1 MKDFQC
7 ECGNRIF
14 FFNNRCLSCERRLGF
29 DPNLLIMRAFPK
41 TDGWLRSD
49 SGEDFNY
56 CQNYYDF
63 NACNWLVKK
72 GSKNRYCLSCRLN
85 KTVPD
90 LVSAEN
96 INRWSKLEAAKRHLI
111 YSLLSLGLP
120 IQSDK
125 HAPVRLA
132 FAFLE
137 DARTN
142 PNYAESFVATG
153 HSSGLITINLAEADD
168 AYRERVKEELG
179 EHYRTI
185 LGHFRHEI
193 GHYYYE
199 MLVARTSWRAP
210 FEALFG
216 NPQLD
221 YQQAL
226 KAHYQQPQMENWQSA
241 YISSY
246 AQSHPLEDW
255 AETWAHY
262 LHILDTLDTAIHFKL
277 VEPLQKNGRVD
288 AGEAI
293 EQWLALSVKLNAL
306 NRSMGLP
313 DAYPFVITPKIT
325 EKLKLIHRV
334 IEHQTTAMVATG
346 QRLQ

>member
-1 MKDFQC
+1 MKDFRCQ
-7 ECGNRIF
+7 CGNRVF
-14 FFNNRCLSCERRLGF
+14 FFNSQCLACGRYLGF
-29 DPNLLIMRAFPK
+29 DPERLTVRSFRK
-41 TDGWLRSD
+41 TEGWLHSE
-49 SGEDFNY
+49 GEDFNY

-72 GSKNRYCLSCRLN
+72 GAENRYCVSCQLN
-85 KTVPD
+85 QTVPD
-90 LVSAEN
+90 LISDEN
-96 INRWSKLEAAKRHLI
+96 IGRWRKLEEAKRHLI

-120 IQSDK
+120 IQSGDN
-125 HAPVRLA
+125 PRVRLA

-142 PNYAESFVATG
+142 PAYAESFVATG

-168 AYRERVKEELG
+168 AYRESVKESLG

-199 MLVARTSWRAP
+199 ILVSQSHWREA
-210 FEALFG
+210 FEKIFG
-216 NPQLD
+216 DPAQD

-226 KAHYQQPQMENWQSA
+226 ERHYQNPPADSWQQS
-241 YISSY
+241 YISAY

-255 AETWAHY
+255 AESWAHY
-262 LHILDTLDTAIHFKL
+262 LHITDTFDTAVQFNL
-277 VEPLQKNGRVD
+277 VEPVSGNNAHTDIDELL
-288 AGEAI
+288 AH
-293 EQWLALSVKLNAL
+293 WLDLSVKMNAL

-313 DAYPFVITPKIT
+313 DAYPFVITPAIA
-325 EKLKLIHRV
+325 EKLKLIHQV
-334 IEHQTTAMVATG
+334 IEHQAIAG
-346 QRLQ
+346 AEADRKPQ